1 MPQIPLGQK
10 FHTVSSDVDTK
21 DRGSALANAG
31 REVFTMQ
38 DIADTVSVGT
48 GVASLNTLTGGLTL
62 SEGDNITISNDAP
75 NDAIEI
81 SAAIGVESVEG
92 LTGTLTIVGTGSVSV
107 SNDGGTEISING
119 TATSVDGL
127 AGALTLVG
135 GGIIDITNDG
145 STQITINAGVGQ
157 ELKVIT
163 RTSSQGAP
171 SAAGDVEGTVVTFG
185 TTTGM
190 TPGAVYVWNGT
201 NWVAVDSD
209 AEATTKGL
217 LGVALGAS
225 AANDG
230 LLIQGVAY
238 LAVDPGTA
246 GEVLYIGNTAGSTVG
261 QLTNAQP
268 STSGQYSRIAGYCI
282 LDNRV
287 FFSPSQ
293 DYIEIA

>member
-10 FHTVSSDVDTK
+10 FHTVSADVDTK

-62 SEGDNITISNDAP
+62 AGGDNITVVDDAP
-75 NDAIEI
+75 NSTITI
-81 SAAIGVESVEG
+81 NAAIGVESVES
-92 LTGTLTIVGTGSVSV
+92 LTGALTIVGTGNVTVSD
-107 SNDGGTEISING
+107 DGASEITING
-119 TATSVDGL
+119 AATSIDGL
-127 AGALTLVG
+127 SGTVTLVG
-135 GGIIDITNDG
+135 GGIIDITNDNV
-145 STQITINAGVGQ
+145 SQITLNAGVGQ
-157 ELKVIT
+157 ELKIIT
-163 RTSSQGAP
+163 RTSSEGAP
-171 SAAGDVEGTVVTFG
+171 SAAGEVEGTVVTFG

-190 TPGAVYVWNGT
+190 TAGAVYVWNGT
-201 NWVAVDSD
+201 NWVPVDSD

-225 AANDG
+225 SATDG
-230 LLIQGVAY
+230 LLVQGVAY
-238 LAVDPGTA
+238 LAVDPGSA
-246 GEVLYIGNTAGSTVG
+246 GDVLYIGNTAGTTAG
-261 QLTNAQP
+261 QLTNLQP
-268 STSGQYSRIAGYCI
+268 STSGQLSRIAGYCI

>member
-10 FHTVSSDVDTK
+10 FHTVSADVDTK

-48 GVASLNTLTGGLTL
+48 GVSSLNALTGGLTL
-62 SEGDNITISNDAP
+62 SGGSNITISPDAP
-75 NDAIEI
+75 TSTIEI
-81 SAAIGVESVEG
+81 SAAIGVESTNS
-92 LTGTLTIVGTGSVSV
+92 LTGALTISGTGNVTV
-107 SNDGGTEISING
+107 TDDGASQITING
-119 TATSVDGL
+119 AATSIDGL
-127 AGALTLVG
+127 SGALTLVG

-145 STQITINAGVGQ
+145 ASQITLNAGVGQ
-157 ELKVIT
+157 ELKIIT
-163 RTSSQGAP
+163 RTAAQGAP

-190 TPGAVYVWNGT
+190 TAGAVYVWNGT

-209 AEATTKGL
+209 AVATTKGL

-225 AANDG
+225 AATDG

-246 GEVLYIGNTAGSTVG
+246 GDVLYVGNTAGSSAG
-261 QLTNAQP
+261 QLTNTQP
-268 STSGQYSRIAGYCI
+268 STTGQLSRIAGYCI